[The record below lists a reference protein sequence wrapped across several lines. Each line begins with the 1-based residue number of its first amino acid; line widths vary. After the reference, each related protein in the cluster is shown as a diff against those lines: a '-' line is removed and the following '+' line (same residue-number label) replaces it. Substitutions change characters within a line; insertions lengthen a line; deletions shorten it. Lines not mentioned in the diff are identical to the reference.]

1 MSTGGRPRKMGNA
14 EKRLLCQLVEDKP
27 LATLDEITEAF
38 CTHTGVS
45 VHHMT
50 VRRRLD
56 EMGIRRK
63 QVATPPHP
71 LRLSMK
77 GAMAI
82 TQPTVANSQ
91 NSAIPAHL
99 LMRSGTL

>member
-14 EKRLLCQLVEDKP
+14 EKRLLCQLVEEKP

-45 VHHMT
+45 VRHMT
-50 VRRRLD
+50 IRRRLD

-63 QVATPPHP
+63 QVATPPPQAEHE
-71 LRLSMK
+71 RRY
-77 GAMAI
+77 G

-91 NSAIPAHL
+91 NSAIPAHS